1 MLQNSTEVSPY
12 STMVDLVENWIRD
25 AILNGKLKPNE
36 RINQDELAQE
46 LQVSRMPI
54 REALVRLE
62 KSGFVIIQPHRGSR
76 VAPLSIDHIEEM
88 YLMRASLE
96 SLAARL
102 AAGRMIDGVINQ
114 LNEILDQIE
123 VALIN
128 KDADRLFHLNR
139 DFHRTGY
146 KASGKPFLCR
156 TINNLRD
163 HCDRYRRHQ
172 VRIVDRPS
180 QSFKEHQQIF
190 EAWRERDPQAAEHWT
205 RVNLEN
211 SGASLINA
219 LRREES

>member
-1 MLQNSTEVSPY
+1 MIQSSKEVSPY
-12 STMVDLVENWIRD
+12 STMVDLVEDRIRD
-25 AILNGKLKPNE
+25 AILSGKFKPNE

-54 REALVRLE
+54 REALTRLE

-76 VAPLSIDHIEEM
+76 VAPLSTDHIEEM

-102 AAGRMIDGVINQ
+102 AAERITDDVINQ

-123 VALIN
+123 VALNN
-128 KDADRLFHLNR
+128 KDAERLFDLNR
-139 DFHRTGY
+139 NFHRTGY
-146 KASGKPFLCR
+146 RASGRSFLCH

-172 VRIVDRPS
+172 VRIVDRPPE
-180 QSFKEHQQIF
+180 SFKEHQQIF
-190 EAWRERDPQAAEHWT
+190 KAWRERDPQAAEYWT

-211 SGASLINA
+211 SGACLINA
-219 LRREES
+219 LREEES